1 MSTTTDRKRLFSVC
15 CGFKRFIAT
24 QKLNGYK
31 EVILGVL
38 SLSRFCYNKVSL
50 FFIKPHRNAIF
61 IMMTIKHLVE
71 IALLESLKQ
80 AKPLLGDA
88 VAPLPEADWIAL
100 FDKQIKVEVP
110 KNLEHGDYAVNVSF
124 LARYTKLAPPVI
136 AQTVA
141 QVLNQHSAYNATFT
155 WHPIAGFVNA
165 KVTEK
170 ALLEALNPLLLGKSK
185 AGENTSKTTERI
197 LLEFVSANPTGPL
210 HLGHGRWAALG
221 DSLRRI
227 LEHCGASVC
236 AEFYINDHGQQMSNM
251 ANSLWFRCLEQLG
264 LAAFP
269 TPEADV
275 PFPYYP
281 GDYVKTLAEQY
292 LSAPQQKAELE
303 GWFHQYGAVRVEMFD
318 TQTPFLTLRTYSRDA
333 MLALQRGLL
342 DALHVRF
349 DSWQFETDLHAE
361 GKVEEALASLKAS
374 GHTYEQEGALWL
386 KSSELGDEKD
396 RVLVKSSGAYTYL
409 AADVANHDK
418 KFKREAIFAK
428 PAGKLFGSEQILGM
442 SNAEPQVY
450 AMVHEDSLIAPSI
463 ILPKVENNANDNVK
477 RSTFSRSA
485 DARNGEVSSRFNR
498 VMHIWGADHHG
509 YIPRMKAAIAALGH
523 NADNFQVILGQLV
536 NLVVNGE
543 KTRMGKRKTMLTLHD
558 VVEEVGVDATRFW
571 LVARSADSTI
581 EFDLDLAASA
591 SEENPVFYTQYA
603 HARCSGILRQAT
615 EPSINRESGETVQPR
630 FSKQQLDDVFQT
642 YTAEGWNSLLFD
654 PLVSADN
661 KAFIAVRE
669 IVLALVQFPEKVAD
683 AGRVLSPHLIVR
695 YAMDL
700 ASQFHSFYN
709 ACRVLCEDEQQALA
723 RLALVR
729 CIQLTLAQAL
739 DLLGVSAPEKM

>member
-1 MSTTTDRKRLFSVC
+1 
-15 CGFKRFIAT
+15 
-24 QKLNGYK
+24 
-31 EVILGVL
+31 
-38 SLSRFCYNKVSL
+38 
-50 FFIKPHRNAIF
+50 
-61 IMMTIKHLVE
+61 MMTIKQLVE

-80 AKPLLGDA
+80 EKPLLGDA
-88 VAPLPEADWIAL
+88 VAHLSETEWL
-100 FDKQIKVEVP
+100 TCFEKNIKVEVP

-124 LARYTKLAPPVI
+124 LARHTKLAPPVI

-141 QVLNQHSAYNATFT
+141 RVLNQHPSYSTSFT

-170 ALLEALNPLLLGKSK
+170 ALLEALNPLLLGSAT
-185 AGENTSKTTERI
+185 AGQNSTKTTERI

-236 AEFYINDHGQQMSNM
+236 AEFYVNDHGQQMSNM
-251 ANSLWFRCLEQLG
+251 ANSLWFRSLEQLG
-264 LAAFP
+264 LASFP
-269 TPEADV
+269 VAEADV

-281 GDYVKTLAEQY
+281 GEYVKTLAEQY
-292 LSAPQQKAELE
+292 LANLAQKAELV
-303 GWFHQYGAVRVEMFD
+303 GWFQQYGAVRVETFE
-318 TQTPFLTLRTYSRDA
+318 TQDPFLQLRTYSRDA
-333 MLALQRGLL
+333 MLALQKALL
-342 DALHVRF
+342 DTLKVRF

-361 GKVEEALASLKAS
+361 GKVEEALATLKAS
-374 GHTYEQEGALWL
+374 GHTYEREGALWL

-418 KFKREAIFAK
+418 KFKR
-428 PAGKLFGSEQILGM
+428 
-442 SNAEPQVY
+442 
-450 AMVHEDSLIAPSI
+450 
-463 ILPKVENNANDNVK
+463 VEN
-477 RSTFSRSA
+477 
-485 DARNGEVSSRFNR
+485 FNR

-509 YIPRMKAAIAALGH
+509 YIPRMNAAIAALGH
-523 NADNFQVILGQLV
+523 HAENFQVILGQLV

-603 HARCSGILRQAT
+603 YARCSGIIRQAT

-630 FSKQQLDDVFQT
+630 FSKQQLDAVFQT
-642 YTAEGWNSLLFD
+642 YTADGWNSLLFD

-661 KAFIAVRE
+661 KAFVAVRE

-683 AGRVLSPHLIVR
+683 AGRVLSPHIIVR

>member
-1 MSTTTDRKRLFSVC
+1 MARIISRISSTTTDRKRLFSVC
-15 CGFKRFIAT
+15 CRFKRFIAT

-31 EVILGVL
+31 ELILGVL
-38 SLSRFCYNKVSL
+38 SLSRFCYNKFSL

-264 LAAFP
+264 LAQFP

-303 GWFHQYGAVRVEMFD
+303 GWFQQYGAVRAETFE

-418 KFKREAIFAK
+418 KFKR
-428 PAGKLFGSEQILGM
+428 
-442 SNAEPQVY
+442 
-450 AMVHEDSLIAPSI
+450 
-463 ILPKVENNANDNVK
+463 VEN
-477 RSTFSRSA
+477 
-485 DARNGEVSSRFNR
+485 FNR

-683 AGRVLSPHLIVR
+683 AGRVLSPHIIVR

-729 CIQLTLAQAL
+729 CIQLVLGQAL
-739 DLLGVSAPEKM
+739 ELLGVFAPEKM

>member
-1 MSTTTDRKRLFSVC
+1 
-15 CGFKRFIAT
+15 
-24 QKLNGYK
+24 
-31 EVILGVL
+31 
-38 SLSRFCYNKVSL
+38 
-50 FFIKPHRNAIF
+50 
-61 IMMTIKHLVE
+61 MMTIKQLVE

-88 VAPLPEADWIAL
+88 VAHLPEADWITL

-141 QVLNQHSAYNATFT
+141 SVLGQMSAYNTTFT

-170 ALLEALNPLLLGKSK
+170 ALLEALNPLLLGSAT
-185 AGENTSKTTERI
+185 AGQNATKTTERI

-221 DSLRRI
+221 DSLRQI

-236 AEFYINDHGQQMSNM
+236 AEFYVNDHGQQMSNM

-264 LAAFP
+264 LASFP
-269 TPEADV
+269 VAEADV

-281 GDYVKTLAEQY
+281 GEYVKTLAEQY
-292 LSAPQQKAELE
+292 LAIPAQKAELE
-303 GWFHQYGAVRVEMFD
+303 AWFQQYGSVRVETFE
-318 TQTPFLTLRTYSRDA
+318 TQAPFLQLRTYSRDA
-333 MLALQRGLL
+333 MLALQKDLL
-342 DALHVRF
+342 ATLKVRF

-361 GKVEEALASLKAS
+361 GKVEEALATLKAS

-418 KFKREAIFAK
+418 KFKR
-428 PAGKLFGSEQILGM
+428 
-442 SNAEPQVY
+442 AE
-450 AMVHEDSLIAPSI
+450 
-463 ILPKVENNANDNVK
+463 N
-477 RSTFSRSA
+477 
-485 DARNGEVSSRFNR
+485 FNR

-509 YIPRMKAAIAALGH
+509 YIPRMKAAIVALGH
-523 NADNFQVILGQLV
+523 NAENFQVILGQLV

-543 KTRMGKRKTMLTLHD
+543 KTRMGKRKTMLTLQD

-603 HARCSGILRQAT
+603 YARCSGIIRQAT
-615 EPSINRESGETVQPR
+615 EPSMNRESGDVVQPR
-630 FSKQQLDDVFQT
+630 FSKQQLDAVFQT

-654 PLVSADN
+654 PLVSDDN
-661 KAFIAVRE
+661 KAFVAVRE

-683 AGRVLSPHLIVR
+683 AGRVLSPHIIVR

-729 CIQLTLAQAL
+729 CIQLTLAQSL
-739 DLLGVSAPEKM
+739 HLLGVSAPEKM

>member
-1 MSTTTDRKRLFSVC
+1 
-15 CGFKRFIAT
+15 
-24 QKLNGYK
+24 
-31 EVILGVL
+31 
-38 SLSRFCYNKVSL
+38 
-50 FFIKPHRNAIF
+50 
-61 IMMTIKHLVE
+61 MMTIKQLVE

-80 AKPLLGDA
+80 EKPLLGDA
-88 VAPLPEADWIAL
+88 VAHLSETEWLAC
-100 FDKQIKVEVP
+100 FEKNIKVEVP

-124 LARYTKLAPPVI
+124 LARHTKLAPPVI

-141 QVLNQHSAYNATFT
+141 TVLNQHPSYSTSFT
-155 WHPIAGFVNA
+155 WHPIVGFVNA

-170 ALLEALNPLLLGKSK
+170 ALLEALNPLLLGSAT
-185 AGENTSKTTERI
+185 AGQNSTKTTERI

-227 LEHCGASVC
+227 LEHCGALVC
-236 AEFYINDHGQQMSNM
+236 AEFYVNDHGQQMSNM
-251 ANSLWFRCLEQLG
+251 ANSLWFRSLEQLG
-264 LAAFP
+264 LASFP
-269 TPEADV
+269 VAEADV

-281 GDYVKTLAEQY
+281 GEYVKTLAEQY
-292 LSAPQQKAELE
+292 LANLAQKAELV
-303 GWFHQYGAVRVEMFD
+303 GWFQQYGAVRVETFE
-318 TQTPFLTLRTYSRDA
+318 TQDPFLKLRTYSRDA
-333 MLALQRGLL
+333 MLALQKALL
-342 DALHVRF
+342 DTLKVRF

-361 GKVEEALASLKAS
+361 GKVEEALATLKAS
-374 GHTYEQEGALWL
+374 GHTYEREGALWL

-418 KFKREAIFAK
+418 KFKR
-428 PAGKLFGSEQILGM
+428 
-442 SNAEPQVY
+442 
-450 AMVHEDSLIAPSI
+450 
-463 ILPKVENNANDNVK
+463 VEN
-477 RSTFSRSA
+477 
-485 DARNGEVSSRFNR
+485 FNR

-509 YIPRMKAAIAALGH
+509 YIPRMNAAIEALGH
-523 NADNFQVILGQLV
+523 HAENFQVILGQLV

-603 HARCSGILRQAT
+603 YARCSGIIRQAT

-642 YTAEGWNSLLFD
+642 YTADGWNSLLFD

-661 KAFIAVRE
+661 KAFVAVRE

-683 AGRVLSPHLIVR
+683 AGRVLSPHIIVR

>member
-1 MSTTTDRKRLFSVC
+1 
-15 CGFKRFIAT
+15 
-24 QKLNGYK
+24 
-31 EVILGVL
+31 
-38 SLSRFCYNKVSL
+38 
-50 FFIKPHRNAIF
+50 
-61 IMMTIKHLVE
+61 MMTIKQFVE

-88 VAPLPEADWIAL
+88 VAPLSEADWIAL
-100 FDKQIKVEVP
+100 FEKQIKVEVP

-124 LARYTKLAPPVI
+124 LARHTKLAPPVI

-141 QVLNQHSAYNATFT
+141 TVLNQHSSYSTSFT

-170 ALLEALNPLLLGKSK
+170 ALLVALNPLLLGTAT
-185 AGENTSKTTERI
+185 AGQNNTKTTERI

-236 AEFYINDHGQQMSNM
+236 AEFYVNDHGQQMSNM

-264 LAAFP
+264 LASFP
-269 TPEADV
+269 VAEADV

-281 GDYVKTLAEQY
+281 GEYVKTLAEQY
-292 LSAPQQKAELE
+292 LAIPAQKAELV
-303 GWFHQYGAVRVEMFD
+303 GWFQQYGAVRVETFE
-318 TQTPFLTLRTYSRDA
+318 TQDSFLQLRTYSRDA
-333 MLALQRGLL
+333 MLALQKALL
-342 DALHVRF
+342 DTLKVRF

-361 GKVEEALASLKAS
+361 GKVEEALATLKAS

-418 KFKREAIFAK
+418 KFKRT
-428 PAGKLFGSEQILGM
+428 
-442 SNAEPQVY
+442 
-450 AMVHEDSLIAPSI
+450 
-463 ILPKVENNANDNVK
+463 EN
-477 RSTFSRSA
+477 
-485 DARNGEVSSRFNR
+485 FNR

-509 YIPRMKAAIAALGH
+509 YVPRMKAAIEALGH
-523 NADNFQVILGQLV
+523 NAENFQVILGQLV

-581 EFDLDLAASA
+581 EFDLDLAATA

-603 HARCSGILRQAT
+603 YARCSGIIRQAT

-630 FSKQQLDDVFQT
+630 FSKQQLDAVFQA

-661 KAFIAVRE
+661 KAFVAVRE

-683 AGRVLSPHLIVR
+683 AGRVLSPHIIVR

-729 CIQLTLAQAL
+729 CIQLTLAQSL
-739 DLLGVSAPEKM
+739 NLLGVSAPEKM

>member
-1 MSTTTDRKRLFSVC
+1 
-15 CGFKRFIAT
+15 
-24 QKLNGYK
+24 
-31 EVILGVL
+31 
-38 SLSRFCYNKVSL
+38 
-50 FFIKPHRNAIF
+50 
-61 IMMTIKHLVE
+61 MMTIKQLVE

-80 AKPLLGDA
+80 AKLLLGDA
-88 VAPLPEADWIAL
+88 VAPLSEADWIAC
-100 FDKQIKVEVP
+100 FEKNIKVEVP

-124 LARYTKLAPPVI
+124 LARHTKLAPPVI

-141 QVLNQHSAYNATFT
+141 TVLNQHPSYSTSFT

-170 ALLEALNPLLLGKSK
+170 ALLEALNPLLLGSAT
-185 AGENTSKTTERI
+185 AGQNATKTTECI

-236 AEFYINDHGQQMSNM
+236 AEFYVNDHGQQMSNM
-251 ANSLWFRCLEQLG
+251 ANSLWFRSLEQLG
-264 LAAFP
+264 LASFP
-269 TPEADV
+269 VAEADV

-292 LSAPQQKAELE
+292 LAIPAQKAELE
-303 GWFHQYGAVRVEMFD
+303 AWFQQYGAVRVETFE
-318 TQTPFLTLRTYSRDA
+318 TQDPFLQLRTYSRDA
-333 MLALQRGLL
+333 MLALQKALL
-342 DALHVRF
+342 DTLKVRF

-361 GKVEEALASLKAS
+361 GKVEEALATLKAS

-418 KFKREAIFAK
+418 KFKR
-428 PAGKLFGSEQILGM
+428 
-442 SNAEPQVY
+442 AE
-450 AMVHEDSLIAPSI
+450 
-463 ILPKVENNANDNVK
+463 N
-477 RSTFSRSA
+477 
-485 DARNGEVSSRFNR
+485 FNR

-523 NADNFQVILGQLV
+523 NAENFQVILGQLV

-603 HARCSGILRQAT
+603 YARCSGIIRQAT
-615 EPSINRESGETVQPR
+615 EPSINRESGEVVQPR
-630 FSKQQLDDVFQT
+630 FSKQQLDAVFQT

-661 KAFIAVRE
+661 KAFVAVRE

-683 AGRVLSPHLIVR
+683 AGRVLSPHIIVR
-695 YAMDL
+695 YAMGL

-739 DLLGVSAPEKM
+739 ALLGVSAPEKM

>member
-1 MSTTTDRKRLFSVC
+1 MKQLVETAVRSVLTTQAQLHLGATVALFSQQDWLAC
-15 CGFKRFIAT
+15 FENNLK
-24 QKLNGYK
+24 
-31 EVILGVL
+31 
-38 SLSRFCYNKVSL
+38 
-50 FFIKPHRNAIF
+50 
-61 IMMTIKHLVE
+61 VE
-71 IALLESLKQ
+71 I
-80 AKPLLGDA
+80 
-88 VAPLPEADWIAL
+88 
-100 FDKQIKVEVP
+100 P
-110 KNLEHGDYAVNVSF
+110 KNLAHGDYAVNVSF
-124 LARYTKLAPPVI
+124 LARHTKLAPPVI
-136 AQTVA
+136 AQTLA
-141 QVLNQHSAYNATFT
+141 TLLNQHLSYNAVFT
-155 WHPIAGFVNA
+155 WCPIAGFVNA
-165 KVTEK
+165 KVTEQ
-170 ALLEALNPLLLGKSK
+170 ALLNGLNPLLQGAAK
-185 AGENTSKTTERI
+185 AGENASRIADRI

-221 DSLRRI
+221 DGLRRI
-227 LEHCGASVC
+227 LEHCAASVC
-236 AEFYINDHGQQMSNM
+236 AEFYVNDHGQQMSNM
-251 ANSLWFRCLEQLG
+251 ANSLWFRCLEQLS
-264 LAAFP
+264 LAPFP
-269 TPEADV
+269 VAEADV

-292 LSAPQQKAELE
+292 LAIPAQKAQLE
-303 GWFHQYGAVRVEMFD
+303 AWFQQYGAVRVEMFE
-318 TQTPFLTLRTYSRDA
+318 TQAPFLQLRTYSRDA
-333 MLALQRGLL
+333 MLALQKDLL
-342 DALHVRF
+342 ATLRVRF

-361 GKVEEALASLKAS
+361 GKVEEALATLKAS

-418 KFKREAIFAK
+418 KFKR
-428 PAGKLFGSEQILGM
+428 
-442 SNAEPQVY
+442 
-450 AMVHEDSLIAPSI
+450 
-463 ILPKVENNANDNVK
+463 VEN
-477 RSTFSRSA
+477 
-485 DARNGEVSSRFNR
+485 FNR

-509 YIPRMKAAIAALGH
+509 YVPRMNAAISALGH
-523 NADNFQVILGQLV
+523 PAENFQVILGQLV

-543 KTRMGKRKTMLTLHD
+543 KTRMGKRKAMLTLHD

-603 HARCSGILRQAT
+603 YARCSGIIRQAT

-630 FSKQQLDDVFQT
+630 FSKHQLDAVFQT

-661 KAFIAVRE
+661 KAFVAVRE

-683 AGRVLSPHLIVR
+683 AGRVLSPHIIVR

-700 ASQFHSFYN
+700 ASQFHSFYT